1 MTTPQ
6 TNPHDPSSRERVL
19 CALSHREP
27 DCVPIVLGGSAQKIA
42 LSTVRTLLTHYG
54 LPESSL
60 RRVFAQFR
68 FEYVSEPLWQA
79 LGADARHVYWRPERR
94 FSYEL
99 QARGERYV
107 DDWGLDY
114 DFSLGG
120 GATSCVYRSAPLAD
134 ATTDDLDT
142 HAWPDPDVDD
152 RTAGMNEEARSLFE
166 DGRYAVYAYRHGGI
180 FDYASFLRGTERFMM
195 DLVLHKTFAKR
206 LVETVTD
213 VLISFYERLMAE
225 VGPYVHVV
233 EIADDLGTQ
242 KGPMISP
249 RTYDDFIKPGHRALV
264 EVIKRGHPN
273 VKVMIHCDGGVR
285 PLLPGMIEA
294 GIDILNPVQVTA
306 GGMEPAA
313 LKRDFGSDLV
323 FQGGLD
329 TQNLLIHATPE
340 EVTDATRRLIDVLA
354 PGGGYLFGP
363 SHNLLADIPA
373 ENVIAMFE
381 TAQQHGGG

>member
-1 MTTPQ
+1 MTESKASVEGKLPR
-6 TNPHDPSSRERVL
+6 DRVL
-19 CALSHREP
+19 RALNHQEP
-27 DCVPIVLGGSAQKIA
+27 DRVPIVLGGSAQKIA
-42 LSTVRTLLTHYG
+42 ASTVHTLLKHYD
-54 LPESSL
+54 LPEISL

-68 FEYVSEPLWQA
+68 FEHVSEPLWQA
-79 LGADARHVYWRPERR
+79 LGADARHVYWQPEQR

-99 QARGERYV
+99 QERGETYV

-114 DFSLGG
+114 DFSIGG
-120 GATSCVYRSAPLAD
+120 GDTSCVYRSAPLAE
-134 ATTDDLDT
+134 ATVEELDT
-142 HAWPDPDVDD
+142 HAWPDPDADD
-152 RTAGMNEEARSLFE
+152 RTVGMCEAAQALFTE
-166 DGRYAVYAYRHGGI
+166 GRYAVYAYRHGGI

-195 DLVLHKTFAKR
+195 DLVINKPFAKR
-206 LVETVTD
+206 LVEKVAE
-213 VLISFYERLMAE
+213 VLVSFYERLVAA
-225 VGPYVHVV
+225 VGPYVDVI

-249 RTYDDFIKPGHRALV
+249 STYDEFIKPCHKMLV
-264 EVIKRGHPN
+264 AAIKRDYPQI
-273 VKVMIHCDGGVR
+273 KVMIHCDGGVR
-285 PLLPGMIEA
+285 PLLPGLIDA

-313 LKRDFGSDLV
+313 LKRDFGDALV

-329 TQNLLIHATPE
+329 TQNLLINATPE
-340 EVTDATRRLIDVLA
+340 EVAEATKRLIDTLA

-381 TAQQHGGG
+381 TAQHYGRA